1 MRVAYFKVNGQVVA
15 ECKSLDEA
23 MDALKRYRAKAATG
37 DELEA
42 IELAVMSRY
51 NERVE

>member
-1 MRVAYFKVNGQVVA
+1 MRIAYFKVNGRVVA
-15 ECKSLDEA
+15 ECRNLDEA
-23 MDALKRYRAKAATG
+23 MEELRAYRAKAESG
-37 DELEA
+37 DDLEA

>member
-15 ECKSLDEA
+15 ECKNLDEA
-23 MDALKRYRAKAATG
+23 MEELRSYRAKASAG

-42 IELAVMSRY
+42 VELAVMSRY